1 MQENGGKV
9 KGTGEVSDVLGPG
22 IYVEYSEYLE
32 LMFLHI
38 SLALSVEIHS

>member
-38 SLALSVEIHS
+38 SLALLTIS